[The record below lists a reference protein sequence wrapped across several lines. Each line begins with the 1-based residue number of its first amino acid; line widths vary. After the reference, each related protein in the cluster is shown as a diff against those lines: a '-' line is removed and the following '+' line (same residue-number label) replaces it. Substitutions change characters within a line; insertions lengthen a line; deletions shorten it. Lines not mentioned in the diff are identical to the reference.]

1 MPNVVF
7 GHTRR
12 VRGLRALASFG
23 AVLLT
28 AAACSFERPVREMR
42 LYTDDFAFRVTFEPM
57 PPRAID
63 DTKFRVVVRD
73 KESGQPIEG
82 GQGRIF
88 ATNEDRHSI
97 DNGLTPGA
105 ELGTYY
111 TTLRF
116 VNAGPWAMG
125 LQFRRDSTQRLQ
137 RTNDWMQDVLPDS
150 GTP

>member
-1 MPNVVF
+1 MPNKQ
-7 GHTRR
+7 
-12 VRGLRALASFG
+12 RGLWVFLA
-23 AVLLT
+23 AWLV
-28 AAACSFERPVREMR
+28 ACSFEKPKPELR
-42 LYTDDFAFRVTFEPM
+42 LYTDDLAIRVSFDPM
-57 PPRAID
+57 PPRALTDI
-63 DTKFRVVVRD
+63 KYRVTVRD
-73 KESGQPIEG
+73 RKTGQPIEG

-125 LQFRRDSTQRLQ
+125 IQFRRDSTRILQ
-137 RTNDWMQDVLPDS
+137 RTTDWMQDVLPDS
-150 GTP
+150 GPP

>member
-1 MPNVVF
+1 MRRAPLGFLCAVVLIVAACSAE
-7 GHTRR
+7 RR
-12 VRGLRALASFG
+12 VRQ
-23 AVLLT
+23 
-28 AAACSFERPVREMR
+28 MR
-42 LYTDDFAFRVTFEPM
+42 LFTDDFAIRLTFEPM
-57 PPRAID
+57 PPRSV
-63 DTKFRVVVRD
+63 TETRFRVVVRD
-73 KESGQPIEG
+73 KKTGQPIEG

-111 TTLRF
+111 TTLLF

-150 GTP
+150 SPP

>member
-1 MPNVVF
+1 MPNVEF
-7 GHTRR
+7 GHMTR
-12 VRGLRALASFG
+12 VRGLRALASFC
-23 AVLLT
+23 AVVLVV
-28 AAACSFERPVREMR
+28 AACSFERPVPEMR
-42 LYTDDFAFRVTFEPM
+42 LVTDDYAIRITFEPM
-57 PPRAID
+57 PPRAIEE
-63 DTKFRVVVRD
+63 TKFRVVVRD
-73 KESGQPIEG
+73 KETGQPIEG

-88 ATNEDRHSI
+88 ATNEDAHSI

-150 GTP
+150 GPP

>member
-1 MPNVVF
+1 MPN
-7 GHTRR
+7 GH
-12 VRGLRALASFG
+12 RGTHVLTLLGA
-23 AVLLT
+23 AVL
-28 AAACSFERPVREMR
+28 AVAACAFERPAPELR
-42 LYTDDFAFRVTFEPM
+42 LYTDDLAFRVSFEPV
-57 PPRAID
+57 PPRSLED
-63 DTKFRVVVRD
+63 VKFRVVVRD
-73 KESGQPIEG
+73 RESGQPIEG

-97 DNGLTPGA
+97 DNGLAPGA

-150 GTP
+150 GPP